1 MGEHYYT
8 TNPEARHE
16 FQEIETELRG
26 RKYLFMTDS
35 GVFSKNRI
43 DRGSELMIEAMEIK
57 PGDKILDMGCGYGPI
72 GIVASDLTGN
82 EGRVVMADINQRAV
96 DLVKENFK
104 RNIVTNAT
112 VIQSDA
118 YTNIADRDFDVIL
131 TNPPFRAG
139 KKVVYPMVEA
149 AHAHL
154 KTGGV
159 LYTVCMTRQGAKS
172 LAKKMEE
179 VFGEVEEVEKG
190 SGYRVYRAMRR

>member
-8 TNPEARHE
+8 TNPEAKHE

-26 RKYLFMTDS
+26 RKYKFLTDA
-35 GVFSKNRI
+35 GVFSRNRI

-72 GIVASDLTGN
+72 GIVASDLTGSQ
-82 EGRVVMADINQRAV
+82 GQVIMADINQRAV
-96 DLVKENFK
+96 DLVRENYK

-118 YTNIADRDFDVIL
+118 YTNISDRDFDIIL

-139 KKVVYPMVEA
+139 KKVVYPMIEA
-149 AHAHL
+149 AHEHL
-154 KTGGV
+154 KNGGA
-159 LYTVCMTRQGAKS
+159 LYTVCMTRQGAKT

-179 VFGEVEEVEKG
+179 VFGEVDEVEKG
-190 SGYRVYRAMRR
+190 SGYRVYRAIKR

>member
-8 TNPEARHE
+8 TNPEVAHE
-16 FQEIETELRG
+16 FQELETELRG
-26 RKYLFMTDS
+26 RKYKFLTDA

-57 PGDKILDMGCGYGPI
+57 STDKVLDMGCGYGPI
-72 GIVASDLTGN
+72 GIVASDFAR
-82 EGRVVMADINQRAV
+82 EGQVVMVDINQRAV

-104 RNIVTNAT
+104 RNIVTNAQ
-112 VIQSDA
+112 VLQSDGFA
-118 YTNIADRDFDVIL
+118 NVTDCDFDVIL

-139 KKVVYPMVEA
+139 KKVVYGMVESA
-149 AHAHL
+149 KEHL
-154 KTGGV
+154 KPGGA

-190 SGYRVYRAMRR
+190 SGYRVYRAVKSV